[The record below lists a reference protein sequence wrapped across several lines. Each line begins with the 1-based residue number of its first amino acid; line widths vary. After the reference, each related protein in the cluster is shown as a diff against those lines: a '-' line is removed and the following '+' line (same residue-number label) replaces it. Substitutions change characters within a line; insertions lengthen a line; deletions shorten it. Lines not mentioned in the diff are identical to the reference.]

1 MTLTY
6 TLLDVRRMVRN
17 PGILIFA
24 VAMPAAFYA
33 MFGALQSYSDIAVFH
48 GNVSAMIMTSIAA
61 YGAVIAASS
70 LGADAALEQDRG
82 WGRQLAITPMT
93 PARYLLTKVV
103 AIQLVA
109 LMPVAAVFALAAVL
123 GARIDGIGWLWAF
136 LLCWLCCVPFTIF
149 GLGMAQ
155 LIRTET
161 AGAITSFCVIGFAF
175 LGNMLVPLSGTMLT
189 LSPYT
194 PLFGINQLARYPVM
208 GNWEVTGGEPVEFNI
223 WVVVVNLGAWT
234 ALFTLG
240 ALLASRRGQ
249 ER

>member
-6 TLLDVRRMVRN
+6 SLLDLRRMVRN

-24 VAMPAAFYA
+24 VLMPAAFYV
-33 MFGALQSYSDIAVFH
+33 MFGALQDYSGVAVFH
-48 GNVSAMIMTSIAA
+48 GNVSAVIMTSMAA

-93 PARYLLTKVV
+93 PARYLLSKGLS
-103 AIQLVA
+103 IQLVT
-109 LMPVAAVFALAAVL
+109 LLPVAAVFALSVIL
-123 GARIDGIGWLWAF
+123 GARIEGIGWLWAF
-136 LLCWLCCVPFTIF
+136 LLCWGCTMPFTVF

-175 LGNMLVPLSGTMLT
+175 LGNMLVPLSGFMLE
-189 LSPYT
+189 LSRFT
-194 PLFGINQLARYPVM
+194 PLYGVNQLARYPVM
-208 GNWEVTGGEPVEFNI
+208 GNWEMTGGEPAQFSV
-223 WVVVVNLGAWT
+223 WT
-234 ALFTLG
+234 AVANLAAWAAVFIAG